1 MVGSIGITWSSKSY
15 LRLKKWASEI
25 NKYSCKA
32 DVHLTESTLY
42 KIFWSDW
49 SLSSLDINP
58 LEFYFW
64 NSLKENVYKEL
75 FSKPFKTQ
83 TENEN
88 KVGMDDCASKTEEIK
103 TTFQPFLSR
112 S

>member
-1 MVGSIGITWSSKSY
+1 M
-15 LRLKKWASEI
+15 

-49 SLSSLDINP
+49 SLSSLDVNP

-64 NSLKENVYKEL
+64 NYLKQNIYKEL

>member
-1 MVGSIGITWSSKSY
+1 M
-15 LRLKKWASEI
+15 

-49 SLSSLDINP
+49 SLSSLDVNP

-64 NSLKENVYKEL
+64 NYLKQNIYKEL

-83 TENEN
+83 TEKKD
-88 KVGMDDCASKTEEIK
+88 KVGMDGLPIK
-103 TTFQPFLSR
+103 NR
-112 S
+112 EN